1 MSASPAKIGP
11 VLAACIV
18 AGNMIGSGIF
28 LLPAVLASVGSG
40 SIIGW
45 LLGALCASLLAGV
58 YGILATHRP
67 PSEGLLDYPI
77 QALHPVAG
85 FINWLAYWL
94 GCWVGTIGILLAAVG
109 YGLAIF
115 SLEFG
120 RVTET
125 GILIAAIWVV
135 AIINLIGPKFM
146 ARFSAATL
154 VIGLL
159 PIAAAILIGFFKFDV
174 AMFQSAWNVSGKPII
189 EATSPIVLTIFWAF
203 LGMESANAV
212 SRIVKNP
219 QTNVPLAAIAGTV
232 SVAVIYALATTA
244 LFGLIPVETLGQ
256 SSAPFADAISIAV
269 GPIAGLVVAA
279 AAFARTFGCA
289 GSWFL
294 VSAEAN
300 RVAIDHGYLPGFLSR
315 ALSAESKT
323 RDTIIIA
330 ALMTIVSA
338 ATISPTLNQQFIL
351 IVDITVLI
359 FLLVYALSSL
369 SLIKFAQDFDD
380 RKQKNRAMIFGWLG
394 LISSLAITF
403 GYFAF

>member
-1 MSASPAKIGP
+1 MSAPPAKNGP

-28 LLPAVLASVGSG
+28 LLPAILASVGSG

-45 LLGALCASLLAGV
+45 LLGALCAAILAGV

-67 PSEGLLDYPI
+67 PSESLLDYPRK
-77 QALHPVAG
+77 ALHPAAG

-109 YGLAIF
+109 YGLALF

-120 RVTET
+120 RVAET

-135 AIINLIGPKFM
+135 AIINLVGPKFM

-154 VIGLL
+154 VVGLL
-159 PIAAAILIGFFKFDV
+159 PIAAAILIGFFKFD
-174 AMFQSAWNVSGKPII
+174 AGMFQSAWNISGKPIL
-189 EATSPIVLTIFWAF
+189 EATSPSVLTIFWAF

-219 QTNVPLAAIAGTV
+219 QRNVPLAAIVATL

-244 LFGLIPVETLGQ
+244 LFGLIPVEILGQ

-269 GPIAGLVVAA
+269 GPIAGMVVAA

-300 RVAIDHGYLPGFLSR
+300 RVAIDNGYLPGFLSR
-315 ALSAESKT
+315 ALSTENNL
-323 RDTIIIA
+323 RDTVIIA
-330 ALMTIVSA
+330 VLMTIVSA

-380 RKQKNRAMIFGWLG
+380 RKQKRRALIFGWLG
-394 LISSLAITF
+394 LLSSLAITF